1 MKLVLQSQ
9 SLRKALK
16 EVHMIDWKN
25 HIHSDAQVLLG
36 KPIIKGTRISV
47 ELILELYAGG
57 WTTEKIVESYP
68 TLTPEDILAIFAYLK
83 DCISQE
89 LFFPIKQAS

>member
-1 MKLVLQSQ
+1 
-9 SLRKALK
+9 
-16 EVHMIDWKN
+16 MIDWKN
-25 HIHSDAQVLLG
+25 HIDSDAKVLLG

-47 ELILELYAGG
+47 ELILELYSGG
-57 WTTEKIVESYP
+57 WSTEEILESYP
-68 TLTPEDILAIFAYLK
+68 SLRSEDIRATFAYLK